1 MVVLCNR
8 AVTRGGAEPE
18 PEQPARA
25 VLGPWALNSMASF
38 SQLLHGFAL
47 NSAGLCEEAGV
58 DISVGEAS
66 EKWKSVFKSL
76 SGKTAVSGR
85 SRSIPISH
93 QIFKKDLF
101 IWLHWVLV
109 EACGI

>member
-8 AVTRGGAEPE
+8 AFARGVAEPE

-25 VLGPWALNSMASF
+25 VLGPWTLNSMASF

-47 NSAGLCEEAGV
+47 NSVGLCEEAGV

-66 EKWKSVFKSL
+66 KKWKSVFKSL

-93 QIFKKDLF
+93 QIF
-101 IWLHWVLV
+101 
-109 EACGI
+109 